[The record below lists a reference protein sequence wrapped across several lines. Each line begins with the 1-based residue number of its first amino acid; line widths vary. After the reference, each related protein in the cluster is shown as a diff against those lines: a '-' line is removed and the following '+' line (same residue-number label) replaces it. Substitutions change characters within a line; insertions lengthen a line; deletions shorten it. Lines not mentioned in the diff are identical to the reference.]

1 MVDGY
6 HLLVCP
12 VFTRVPRDSST
23 HESADP
29 WHMGHEAF
37 RSSRWVII
45 LNPYKPLAP
54 PLPLPTGRCHRLS
67 RLHRIPHGLGG
78 ELKNNGK
85 HSVWG
90 TIDMWSPTLQTLIG
104 HLFQHVD
111 DAENI
116 VVSTVFELLEPMPS
130 EICFMLWL
138 QRENLGVQRQMPRSP
153 RGSVPMNGW
162 TRGWLDG

>member
-1 MVDGY
+1 
-6 HLLVCP
+6 
-12 VFTRVPRDSST
+12 
-23 HESADP
+23 
-29 WHMGHEAF
+29 
-37 RSSRWVII
+37 
-45 LNPYKPLAP
+45 
-54 PLPLPTGRCHRLS
+54 
-67 RLHRIPHGLGG
+67 
-78 ELKNNGK
+78 
-85 HSVWG
+85 
-90 TIDMWSPTLQTLIG
+90 MWSSTLQTLIG

-162 TRGWLDG
+162 MRGWLDGWMEWMDGVCRWHALAKHKWVMGKQNLRKG